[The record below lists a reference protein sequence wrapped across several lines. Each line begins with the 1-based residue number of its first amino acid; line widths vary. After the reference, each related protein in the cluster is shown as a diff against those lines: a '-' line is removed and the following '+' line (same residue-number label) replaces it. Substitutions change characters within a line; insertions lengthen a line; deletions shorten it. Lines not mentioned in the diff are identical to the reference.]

1 MSQIRLRNGRQF
13 DFANPETTPLS
24 IDDIAWGLSRELRYS
39 NQSHHPLTVAEH
51 CIRGAALPFVPSEY
65 KLGILLHDAS
75 EAVMRD
81 IAAPLKDLLPDY
93 RMIEY
98 RVQGSIYESFGIKA
112 PPLELIHQVD
122 DAMREWEMDFIF
134 DDGADYPTM
143 DCDESYEE
151 FIGAFNH
158 ILAGCIAA

>member
-1 MSQIRLRNGRQF
+1 MTQIRLRGGRQF
-13 DFANPETTPLS
+13 DFARPETTPLT

-39 NQSHHPLTVAEH
+39 NQSHHGLSVAEH
-51 CIRGAALPFVPSEY
+51 CIRGAGLPFVPDEF

-81 IAAPLKDLLPDY
+81 IASPLKDLLPDY
-93 RMIEY
+93 RMVEY
-98 RVQGSIYESFGIKA
+98 RVQGSIYKSFGIKA

-122 DAMREWEMDFIF
+122 DAMREWEMDFLF
-134 DDGADYPTM
+134 DEDAEYPTM
-143 DCDESYEE
+143 DCDEAY
-151 FIGAFNH
+151 IAFLEAFDE